1 MHYLK
6 RIAALLAALLLTVC
20 LVPAAMAAADTDNFL
35 EKHAAQCTQD
45 GRSYYLNGRSGYV
58 SVYTSPLATAP
69 CDYLLNERCLTVL
82 CSWQDGQG
90 RLWGQVRYETVDR
103 GVSRSVDEG
112 GRFGWVQMREL
123 QLRSDKAQFVLER
136 LEDFVMESVTLD
148 MRDYDSVVLWPFPGS
163 GGQGSDAS
171 WYIRREEDNILEFP
185 AYWVDSLG
193 RRWGGYT
200 FFDAD
205 GFICIDEPGLTENL
219 LPEVQAAG
227 RITPAADAATLPRPA
242 AASAALQSGAVW
254 IAAAVALA
262 AAAATVFLILLRKR
276 QKSE

>member
-6 RIAALLAALLLTVC
+6 RVVALTAALLLTLC
-20 LVPAAMAAADTDNFL
+20 LAPATMAAAETDSFL
-35 EKHAAQCTQD
+35 EEHAAECTAD

-58 SVYTSPLATAP
+58 SVYRSPLASAP
-69 CDYLLNERCLTVL
+69 CDYLLNERCLTVRY
-82 CSWQDGQG
+82 SWQDGQG
-90 RLWGQVRYETVDR
+90 RLWGQIRYETCDR
-103 GVSRSVDEG
+103 GVGLSVEEG
-112 GRFGWVQMREL
+112 GSFGWVLMREM
-123 QLRSDKAQFVLER
+123 QLRSDKTQFVLGQ
-136 LEDFVMESVTLD
+136 LDNFIMESVTLD
-148 MRDYDSVVLWPFPGS
+148 MRDYESVILWPYPGS
-163 GGQGSDAS
+163 GGQGSDAA

-227 RITPAADAATLPRPA
+227 RITPAADADTLPRPA
-242 AASAALQSGAVW
+242 AAAVAFRSGFVWVGAAALCAGT
-254 IAAAVALA
+254 AAVLL
-262 AAAATVFLILLRKR
+262 FLRRRGK
-276 QKSE
+276 KTE